1 MFLDFDLYFDRPFYR
16 FQRNLKD
23 IYPYEI
29 VKEDGQ
35 SIIVHNVVGLGKED
49 INIKLERDG
58 EYDYLVISGE
68 KKNETTNKI
77 YKVDSRFVINLKRL
91 DKKGIEWEVKDGLL
105 YVYINYKKPEEVP
118 IRYKE

>member
-68 KKNETTNKI
+68 KKNEITNKI

-105 YVYINYKKPEEVP
+105 YVYINYKKPEEVS